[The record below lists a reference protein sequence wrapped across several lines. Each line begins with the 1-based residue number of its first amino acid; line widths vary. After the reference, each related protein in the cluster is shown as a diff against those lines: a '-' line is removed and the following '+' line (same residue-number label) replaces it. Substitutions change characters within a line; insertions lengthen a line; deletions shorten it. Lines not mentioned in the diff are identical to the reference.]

1 MSTNFFGQ
9 GMESYNNTETA
20 PFTSEGATTKGT
32 GRYSY
37 PIAITSGN
45 IRPLTNNDYRNNA
58 PQKFGLPRPLK
69 WQYRKGVSFHQNI
82 IDIDP
87 NNPNLYINTSRVS
100 RSSKINLINLTIDQP
115 GRYSVK
121 HNPKTEINNKLYLD
135 KTCNNCNGVGLV
147 IDNPPSRSL
156 TNSPQPCV
164 VNKKFCCNEERNAR
178 KMVIYA
184 STNLKPNYYNSH
196 YQYLQNRCQT
206 YQQKSFNFTS
216 PLEKAYAIETN
227 NEKRLN
233 AKPGSALA
241 LTNTYI
247 ANCYPNIDELIYSEN
262 NIVNNIYLLLKE
274 QNLLSEEDINRYNA
288 TYINKIYL
296 MNQYIS
302 SIANEENKVSSY
314 KIFYDYINN
323 PYIGVPING
332 PSNPRGCKLVV
343 YKPSNPQFATQGGV
357 SSSTQLLKLT
367 TDTISS
373 NLYSINKLS
382 GSATTSKFGNTPFIY
397 KNKYT
402 TCNNSNSTYM
412 RNYNRQ
418 KSCNFS
424 NSKEYIVTKSLSK
437 LGNIGGNVNGTF
449 VSDIGMSISN

>member
-1 MSTNFFGQ
+1 MSTNYFSQ
-9 GMESYNNTETA
+9 GMKSYNNTLKGSSSGV
-20 PFTSEGATTKGT
+20 PTKGT
-32 GRYSY
+32 GQYSY

-45 IRPLTNNDYRNNA
+45 IRPLTNNDSRNNA

-82 IDIDP
+82 IDVDP

-100 RSSKINLINLTIDQP
+100 NTSKVNLINLIDQP

-121 HNPKTEINNKLYLD
+121 QNPKTEINNKLYLD

-156 TNSPQPCV
+156 TNNPQSNV
-164 VNKKFCCNEERNAR
+164 VNKKYCCNEERNAK

-262 NIVNNIYLLLKE
+262 NIVNNIYLLLKD
-274 QNLLSEEDINRYNA
+274 QNLLSQEDINRYNY

-296 MNQYIS
+296 MNEYIS
-302 SIANEENKVSSY
+302 SIANEENKITSY

-402 TCNNSNSTYM
+402 TCNNSSSTYM
-412 RNYNRQ
+412 RSYNRQ
-418 KSCNFS
+418 KKCNFS
-424 NSKEYIVTKSLSK
+424 NSKEYIITKSLSN

-449 VSDIGMSISN
+449 VADIGMSISN

>member
-20 PFTSEGATTKGT
+20 PFTSQGATTKGT
-32 GRYSY
+32 GKYSY

-45 IRPLTNNDYRNNA
+45 IRPLTNNDSRNNA

-100 RSSKINLINLTIDQP
+100 KTSKLNLINLTIDQP

-121 HNPKTEINNKLYLD
+121 NNPKTEINNKLYLD

-147 IDNPPSRSL
+147 IDNPPSSSL
-156 TNSPQPCV
+156 TNNPQPCV
-164 VNKKFCCNEERNAR
+164 VNKKFCCNEERNAK

-262 NIVNNIYLLLKE
+262 NIVNNIYLLLKD
-274 QNLLSEEDINRYNA
+274 QNLLSQEDINRYNY

-302 SIANEENKVSSY
+302 SISNEENKKTSY

-412 RNYNRQ
+412 RSYNRQ
-418 KSCNFS
+418 
-424 NSKEYIVTKSLSK
+424 
-437 LGNIGGNVNGTF
+437 
-449 VSDIGMSISN
+449 

>member
-1 MSTNFFGQ
+1 MSTNYFSQ
-9 GMESYNNTETA
+9 GMKSYNNSLKGSSNGV
-20 PFTSEGATTKGT
+20 PTKGT
-32 GRYSY
+32 GQYSY
-37 PIAITSGN
+37 PIAITSGH
-45 IRPLTNNDYRNNA
+45 IRPLTNKDYRNTA

-82 IDIDP
+82 IDLDP
-87 NNPNLYINTSRVS
+87 NNPDVYINTSRVS
-100 RSSKINLINLTIDQP
+100 RTSTVKLIELTLDQP

-135 KTCNNCNGVGLV
+135 ETCNNCQGIGLV
-147 IDNPPSRSL
+147 IDNPPGRTL
-156 TNSPQPCV
+156 TDSPQPNV
-164 VNKKFCCNEERNAR
+164 VNKKFCCNTERNAK

-216 PLEKAYAIETN
+216 PLEKAYAIKN
-227 NEKRLN
+227 NNQKNLY
-233 AKPGSALA
+233 AKPGSPLA

-262 NIVNNIYLLLKE
+262 NIVNNIYLILKN
-274 QNLLSEEDINRYNA
+274 QKLLSEEDITRYNKSD
-288 TYINKIYL
+288 INKIYL

-302 SIANEENKVSSY
+302 TIENEQNRENAL
-314 KIFYDYINN
+314 KIYLNFINN
-323 PYIGVPING
+323 PYIGIPING

-343 YKPSNPQFATQGGV
+343 YKPSNPQFATEGGV
-357 SSSTQLLKLT
+357 SSGTQLLKLT

-373 NLYSINKLS
+373 NLHSINKLS
-382 GSATTSKFGNTPFIY
+382 GSATSSKFGNTPFIY

-412 RNYNRQ
+412 RSYNRQ
-418 KSCNFS
+418 KNCNFS
-424 NSKEYIVTKSLSK
+424 NSKEYIITKCLSQM
-437 LGNIGGNVNGTF
+437 GNIGGNVNGTF
-449 VSDIGMSISN
+449 VADVGMSISN

>member
-1 MSTNFFGQ
+1 
-9 GMESYNNTETA
+9 
-20 PFTSEGATTKGT
+20 
-32 GRYSY
+32 
-37 PIAITSGN
+37 
-45 IRPLTNNDYRNNA
+45 
-58 PQKFGLPRPLK
+58 
-69 WQYRKGVSFHQNI
+69 
-82 IDIDP
+82 
-87 NNPNLYINTSRVS
+87 
-100 RSSKINLINLTIDQP
+100 
-115 GRYSVK
+115 
-121 HNPKTEINNKLYLD
+121 
-135 KTCNNCNGVGLV
+135 
-147 IDNPPSRSL
+147 
-156 TNSPQPCV
+156 
-164 VNKKFCCNEERNAR
+164 
-178 KMVIYA
+178 MVIYA

-262 NIVNNIYLLLKE
+262 NIVNNIYLLLKD

-296 MNQYIS
+296 MNEYIS
-302 SIANEENKVSSY
+302 SIANEENKITSY
-314 KIFYDYINN
+314 RIFYDYINN

-332 PSNPRGCKLVV
+332 PSNPRGCKLVI

-412 RNYNRQ
+412 RSYNRQ
-418 KSCNFS
+418 KKCNFS
-424 NSKEYIVTKSLSK
+424 NSKEYIITKSLSN

-449 VSDIGMSISN
+449 VADVGMSISN

>member
-1 MSTNFFGQ
+1 MSTNYFSQ
-9 GMESYNNTETA
+9 GMKSYNNTLKG
-20 PFTSEGATTKGT
+20 SSSGVVTKGT
-32 GRYSY
+32 GQYSY

-45 IRPLTNNDYRNNA
+45 IRPLTNNDSRNNA

-100 RSSKINLINLTIDQP
+100 KTSKVNLINLIDQP

-121 HNPKTEINNKLYLD
+121 HTPKTEINNKLYLD
-135 KTCNNCNGVGLV
+135 KTCNNCNGVGL
-147 IDNPPSRSL
+147 IINNPPSRSL
-156 TNSPQPCV
+156 TNNPQPSV
-164 VNKKFCCNEERNAR
+164 VNKKYCCNEERNAK

-262 NIVNNIYLLLKE
+262 NIVNNIYLLLKD

-296 MNQYIS
+296 MNEYIS
-302 SIANEENKVSSY
+302 SIANEENKITSY
-314 KIFYDYINN
+314 RIFYDYINN

-332 PSNPRGCKLVV
+332 PSNPRGCKLVI

-412 RNYNRQ
+412 RSYNRQ
-418 KSCNFS
+418 KKCNFS
-424 NSKEYIVTKSLSK
+424 NSKEYIITKSLSN

-449 VSDIGMSISN
+449 VADVGMSISN

>member
-1 MSTNFFGQ
+1 MSTKHFGQ
-9 GMESYNNTETA
+9 GMKSYNNTVKGSLHIG
-20 PFTSEGATTKGT
+20 PTKGT
-32 GRYSY
+32 GQYSY

-45 IRPLTNNDYRNNA
+45 IRPLTNNDPRNNA

-69 WQYRKGVSFHQNI
+69 WQYRKGVSSHQNI

-87 NNPNLYINTSRVS
+87 NNPNVYINTSRVS
-100 RSSKINLINLTIDQP
+100 KTSKVNLISLIDQP

-121 HNPKTEINNKLYLD
+121 HTPKTEINNKLYLD
-135 KTCNNCNGVGLV
+135 KTCNNCNGVGLI
-147 IDNPPSRSL
+147 IDNPPSRIL
-156 TNSPQPCV
+156 TNNPQPSV
-164 VNKKFCCNEERNAR
+164 VNKKYCCNEQRNAR

-216 PLEKAYAIETN
+216 PLEKVYAIETN
-227 NEKRLN
+227 NEQRLN

-241 LTNTYI
+241 LSNTYI
-247 ANCYPNIDELIYSEN
+247 ANCYPNIDEAIYSEN
-262 NIVNNIYLLLKE
+262 NIVNNIYLILKK
-274 QNLLSEEDINRYNA
+274 QNLLSEEDIDRYNN

-296 MNQYIS
+296 MNEYIS
-302 SIANEENKVSSY
+302 NIANEENKITSY
-314 KIFYDYINN
+314 KIFNNYIAN

-332 PSNPRGCKLVV
+332 PSNPRGCKLVI
-343 YKPSNPQFATQGGV
+343 YKPSNPQFATEGGV

-367 TDTISS
+367 TDTISR

-402 TCNNSNSTYM
+402 TCNNSSSTYM
-412 RNYNRQ
+412 RSYNRQ
-418 KSCNFS
+418 KKCNFS
-424 NSKEYIVTKSLSK
+424 NSKEYIITKSLSN

-449 VSDIGMSISN
+449 VADVGMSISN

>member
-1 MSTNFFGQ
+1 MSTNYFSQ
-9 GMESYNNTETA
+9 GMKSYNNSLKGSSNGV
-20 PFTSEGATTKGT
+20 PTKGT
-32 GRYSY
+32 GQYSY
-37 PIAITSGN
+37 PIAITSGH
-45 IRPLTNNDYRNNA
+45 IRPLTNKDYRNTA

-82 IDIDP
+82 IDLDP
-87 NNPNLYINTSRVS
+87 NNPDVYINTSRVS
-100 RSSKINLINLTIDQP
+100 RTSTVKLIELTLDQP

-135 KTCNNCNGVGLV
+135 ETCNNCQGIGLV
-147 IDNPPSRSL
+147 IDNPPGRTL
-156 TNSPQPCV
+156 TDSPQPNV
-164 VNKKFCCNEERNAR
+164 VNKKFCCNTERNAK

-216 PLEKAYAIETN
+216 PLEKAYAIKN
-227 NEKRLN
+227 NNQKNLY
-233 AKPGSALA
+233 AKPGSPLA

-262 NIVNNIYLLLKE
+262 NIVNNIYLILKN
-274 QNLLSEEDINRYNA
+274 QKLLSEEDITRYNKSD
-288 TYINKIYL
+288 INKIYL

-302 SIANEENKVSSY
+302 NIENEQNRENAL
-314 KIFYDYINN
+314 KIYLNFINN
-323 PYIGVPING
+323 PYIGIPING

-343 YKPSNPQFATQGGV
+343 YKPSNPQFATEGGV
-357 SSSTQLLKLT
+357 SSGTQLLKLT

-373 NLYSINKLS
+373 NLHSINKLS
-382 GSATTSKFGNTPFIY
+382 GSATSSKFGNTPFIY

-412 RNYNRQ
+412 RSYNRQ
-418 KSCNFS
+418 KNCNFS
-424 NSKEYIVTKSLSK
+424 NSKEYIITKCLSQM
-437 LGNIGGNVNGTF
+437 GNIGGNVNGTF
-449 VSDIGMSISN
+449 VADVGMSISN

>member
-1 MSTNFFGQ
+1 MSNNFFGQ
-9 GMESYNNTETA
+9 GMRSYNNTLKGS
-20 PFTSEGATTKGT
+20 TSGVPTKGT
-32 GRYSY
+32 GSYSY

-69 WQYRKGVSFHQNI
+69 WQYRKGLSFHQNV
-82 IDIDP
+82 IDLDP
-87 NNPNLYINTSRVS
+87 NDPNVYINTSRVS
-100 RSSKINLINLTIDQP
+100 RTSTVNLIGLTLDQP

-121 HNPKTEINNKLYLD
+121 HNPKTEINNSLYLD
-135 KTCNNCNGVGLV
+135 KTCNDCDGVGL
-147 IDNPPSRSL
+147 IINNPPSRIL
-156 TNSPQPCV
+156 TDNPQPSV
-164 VNKKFCCNEERNAR
+164 VNKKYCCNTERNAR

-216 PLEKAYAIETN
+216 PLEKAYAIEN
-227 NEKRLN
+227 NNQKSLY
-233 AKPGSALA
+233 AKPGSPLA

-262 NIVNNIYLLLKE
+262 NIVNNIYLILKN
-274 QNLLSEEDINRYNA
+274 QNLLSNEDINRYN
-288 TYINKIYL
+288 TSEINKIYL

-302 SIANEENKVSSY
+302 TIENEQNRENAF
-314 KIFYDYINN
+314 KIYLNFINN

-343 YKPSNPQFATQGGV
+343 YKPSNPQFATEGGV
-357 SSSTQLLKLT
+357 SSGTQLLKLT

-402 TCNNSNSTYM
+402 TCSNSNSTYM
-412 RNYNRQ
+412 RSYNRQ
-418 KSCNFS
+418 KKCNFS
-424 NSKEYIVTKSLSK
+424 NSKEYIITKCLSQ

-449 VSDIGMSISN
+449 VADVGMSISN